1 VSGSGISRAI
11 CKSAPRCRQKTRQHL
26 ATPVYF
32 YNAIGTENMWTVP
45 RRGSRTRRGN
55 RPGDRAAILGIF
67 KPVCLERQAL
77 RFTSLSDAR
86 LYGRVKSSLVCGER
100 AVLLS
105 SPCIV
110 ESDSSSPQISNAR
123 LIIPRDLSID
133 QQTLHLAELGESPL
147 KILIYS

>member
-1 VSGSGISRAI
+1 
-11 CKSAPRCRQKTRQHL
+11 
-26 ATPVYF
+26 
-32 YNAIGTENMWTVP
+32 MWTAP

-55 RPGDRAAILGIF
+55 RPGYRAAILGVF

-123 LIIPRDLSID
+123 LIMPRDLSID
-133 QQTLHLAELGESPL
+133 QQALHLAEMGESPL
-147 KILIYS
+147 KILLYSWGLSAGYQPRPQVVDRGTTARYGGQLRYI